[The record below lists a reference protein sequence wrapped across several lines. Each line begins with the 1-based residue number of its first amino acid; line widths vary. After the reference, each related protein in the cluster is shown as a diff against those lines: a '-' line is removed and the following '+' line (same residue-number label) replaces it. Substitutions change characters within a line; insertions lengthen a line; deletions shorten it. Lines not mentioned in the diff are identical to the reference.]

1 MADKKENEL
10 TSKSDFAYVRALD
23 SAGNSI
29 RISKADLVSVVEGLM
44 QSRKDEVRIA
54 YYDSNNNLATAD
66 WTSSVSNP
74 IGVAVIDG
82 GRRLIV
88 ALDQQVSKKWGS
100 ASGSG
105 GAVTTTNRDTADQ
118 DFDGKENTSKIMSS
132 STYKNDSTDYA
143 VSYCHSYAK
152 GNHGAGKWWLPSLG
166 ELGII
171 FKYFEPINN
180 ALAKIG
186 GTPLDR
192 ATYWSSTEYSTSN
205 AWYLIMHNGY
215 RGYNSKTSSQYRVRP
230 VSAF

>member
-1 MADKKENEL
+1 MQTIDIAQAIKDNK
-10 TSKSDFAYVRALD
+10 TSVSKNLD
-23 SAGNSI
+23 I
-29 RISKADLVSVVEGLM
+29 SVVEELI

-54 YYDSNNNLATAD
+54 YYDTNNHLVTED
-66 WTSSVSNP
+66 WTSNVDNP

-82 GRRLIV
+82 GRRLLI
-88 ALDQQVSKKWGS
+88 AMDQLVNKNWGS

-105 GAVTTTNRDTADQ
+105 GAVTTTSKDTADQ

-143 VSYCHSYAK
+143 VSYCHSYVK

-192 ATYWSSTEYSTSN
+192 AIYWSSTEHSASS
-205 AWYLIMHNGY
+205 AWNLPMGNGVRWY
-215 RGYNSKTSSQYRVRP
+215 GSKTTVQFRVRP

>member
-1 MADKKENEL
+1 MQTIDIAQAVLDNK
-10 TSKSDFAYVRALD
+10 TAVSKNLD
-23 SAGNSI
+23 I
-29 RISKADLVSVVEGLM
+29 SVVEELI

-54 YYDSNNNLATAD
+54 YYDTNNSLVTGD
-66 WTSSVSNP
+66 WTSNVDNP

-82 GRRLIV
+82 GRRLLI
-88 ALDQQVSKKWGS
+88 AMDQLENKNWGS
-100 ASGSG
+100 ASGNG
-105 GAVTTTNRDTADQ
+105 GATTTTSKETADQ
-118 DFDGKENTSKIMSS
+118 DFDGKSNTSNIMSS

-143 VSYCHSYAK
+143 VSYCHHYSK
-152 GNHGAGKWWLPSLG
+152 GKHGAGKWWLPSLG

-192 ATYWSSTEYSTSN
+192 ASYWSSTEASASN
-205 AWYLIMHNGY
+205 AWLLNLSNGN
-215 RGYNSKTSSQYRVRP
+215 RGYYSKTTPQYRVRP